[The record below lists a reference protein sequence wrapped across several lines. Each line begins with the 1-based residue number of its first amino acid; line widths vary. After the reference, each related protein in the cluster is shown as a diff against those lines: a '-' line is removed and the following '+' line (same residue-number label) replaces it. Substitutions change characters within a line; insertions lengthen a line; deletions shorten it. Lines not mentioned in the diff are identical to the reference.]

1 MNRVNV
7 EQESVRF
14 MSMLPS
20 RTVVSCIESNFK
32 NVHKKNG
39 EIGCDEQPHRLIVVQ
54 VEKVLV
60 TKNFKRLKKEL
71 TYIENGTRVTTMW
84 ERAGRY
90 GGEKVEKE

>member
-1 MNRVNV
+1 M
-7 EQESVRF
+7 
-14 MSMLPS
+14 
-20 RTVVSCIESNFK
+20 
-32 NVHKKNG
+32 
-39 EIGCDEQPHRLIVVQ
+39 VQ

-60 TKNFKRLKKEL
+60 TKNFKRLKQEL